1 MRAAIFETIIEKII
15 PLGDELRHFTLRFK
29 PTDHWEHE
37 AGQFVNIIADDA
49 PPLEG
54 GKILKRAYSIASW
67 PSQPGTLELFW
78 KKVDGGPMTSGYLLN
93 KKEGDKLKIQGP
105 LGHFTVKQPLPKTIY
120 FVSTGTGFAP
130 FRAMIY
136 DLLEKK
142 ADVNLVNIYGNRYED
157 QVFYKD
163 DLEKLAATNPR
174 LKNVMTVSRPKTWK
188 GETRYVQMVL
198 EGLLKPGDSA
208 QVYICGLTDMI
219 LAVEK
224 VAQAAGLKTKEHIF
238 YEKYD

>member
-1 MRAAIFETIIEKII
+1 MRAAIFEITIEKII
-15 PLGDELRHFTLRFK
+15 PLGDDLRHFTLRFK

-37 AGQFVNIIADDA
+37 AGQFVNIIADDI
-49 PPLEG
+49 PPLAG

-78 KKVDGGPMTSGYLLN
+78 KKVENGPMTSGYLIH

-142 ADVNLVNIYGNRYED
+142 ADVNLVNLYGNRYED

-163 DLEKLAATNPR
+163 DLDKLAAANPR
-174 LKNVMTVSRPKTWK
+174 LKNIMTVSRPKEWK
-188 GETRYVQMVL
+188 GESRYVQM
-198 EGLLKPGDSA
+198 LLKDLIKPGDSA
-208 QVYICGLTDMI
+208 HVYICGLTDMI

-224 VAQAAGLKTKEHIF
+224 VAQEAGLKTKESIF
-238 YEKYD
+238 FEKYD

>member
-1 MRAAIFETIIEKII
+1 MRAAIFETTIEKII
-15 PLGDELRHFTLRFK
+15 SLGNDLRHFTLRFK

-37 AGQFVNIIADDA
+37 AGQFINIIADDH

-78 KKVDGGPMTSGYLLN
+78 KKIENGPMTSGYLIH
-93 KKEGDKLKIQGP
+93 KKEGDPLKIQGP
-105 LGHFTVKQPLPKTIY
+105 LGHFTVKKPLPKTIY

-136 DLLEKK
+136 DLIEKK
-142 ADVNLVNIYGNRYED
+142 ADVDLVNIYGNRYDD
-157 QVFYKD
+157 QIFYKD
-163 DLEKLAATNPR
+163 DLEKLAAEHPR
-174 LKNVMTVSRPKTWK
+174 FKNILTVSRPKTWT
-188 GETRYVQMVL
+188 GEKRYVQHLVKEL
-198 EGLLKPGDSA
+198 IKPGDNA
-208 QVYICGLTDMI
+208 HVYICGLTDMI

-224 VAQAAGLKTKEHIF
+224 EAQAAGLKTKESIF
-238 YEKYD
+238 FEKYD

>member
-1 MRAAIFETIIEKII
+1 MRAAIFETIIEKVI
-15 PLGDELRHFTLRFK
+15 PLGDDLRHFTLRFK
-29 PTDHWEHE
+29 PTDHWEHD
-37 AGQFVNIIADDA
+37 AGQFINIIADDA
-49 PPLEG
+49 PPLKN

-67 PSQPGTLELFW
+67 PSQPGTLEVFW
-78 KKVDGGPMTSGYLLN
+78 KKVENGPMTSGYLIH

-142 ADVNLVNIYGNRYED
+142 ADVDLVNIYGNRYED

-163 DLEKLAATNPR
+163 DLEKLAAANTR
-174 LKNVMTVSRPKTWK
+174 FKNIMTVSRPKTWK
-188 GETRYVQMVL
+188 GETRYVQMIL
-198 EGLLKPGDSA
+198 EGLLKQGDSA

-224 VAQAAGLKTKEHIF
+224 VAQAAGLKTKESIF